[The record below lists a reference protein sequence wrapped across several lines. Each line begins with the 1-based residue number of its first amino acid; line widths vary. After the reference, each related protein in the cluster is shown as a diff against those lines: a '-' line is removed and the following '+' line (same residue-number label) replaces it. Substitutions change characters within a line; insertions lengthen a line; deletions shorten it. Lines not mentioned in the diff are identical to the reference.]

1 MTLSLF
7 LRFFLF
13 VACGGFMLF
22 LSWPPITFFT
32 FFIFIALVPLLVLEK
47 DIKDEK
53 ISYKGY
59 FICSYCTFFIF
70 NLFTTFWIKNAHLG
84 GAVFAILCNSL
95 FMALVFYFY
104 AKLKNSI
111 QWKNPMLILPILW
124 IAFEYLHLNW
134 DLSWPWLILGN
145 VFSSHPVLV
154 QWYSYTGVLG
164 GTLWILII
172 NILVFKCYEKS
183 TSFKNAK
190 VYVLALFVAILVPFL
205 FTNLLYNQYKYENEM
220 SSEDTKDSVVDTI
233 NVLVVQPN
241 IDPYTDKFSL
251 SQFDQIE
258 DISELIR
265 GYVDSTFNYLILPE
279 TFLIDPIWEHQFDNN
294 LSVKKLNQWIDKYQ
308 FDIIVGATTLGLS
321 EKSATSKSLGKHKD
335 SWYKVYNSV
344 LYMRGENSKIATYH
358 KSKLVPGAEQM
369 PFQRILYPL
378 LGDRVLNI
386 GESTS
391 VGNFS
396 KQDTISIFNQS
407 IAPVICY
414 ESIYGDYVREFVKN
428 GAQVIFI
435 ITNDGWWKDTSGYR
449 QHHMYAQLRA
459 IETRRY
465 IARSANTGISSVINP
480 LGETEQSLGWSE
492 KGVIKATLELN
503 TQFTF
508 YVKHGDFLGRI
519 SAFLSILLFLYFF
532 VINKLQISHK

>member
-1 MTLSLF
+1 MR

-13 VACGGFMLF
+13 IGSGGLMLF
-22 LSWPPITFFT
+22 LSWPPLTFFT
-32 FFIFIALVPLLVLEK
+32 FFIFIALVPLLILEK
-47 DIKDEK
+47 DIKDKK
-53 ISYKGY
+53 ISYTGY
-59 FICSYCTFFIF
+59 FVSSYCTFFIF
-70 NLFTTFWIKNAHLG
+70 NLLTTFWVNNAHVA

-95 FMALVFYFY
+95 FMALVFYLY
-104 AKLKNSI
+104 AKIKNSV
-111 QWKNPMLILPILW
+111 QWKNPTFLLPILW

-134 DLSWPWLILGN
+134 DLSWPWLTLGN
-145 VFSSHPVLV
+145 VFSAHPVLV

-164 GTLWILII
+164 GTLWILMI

-183 TSFKNAK
+183 PFFKNAK
-190 VYVLALFVAILVPFL
+190 AYVLALFVAILAPFL
-205 FTNLLYNQYKYENEM
+205 FSKFLYNQYKYESDFM
-220 SSEDTKDSVVDTI
+220 SSEDTQDSVFDTI

-251 SQFDQIE
+251 PQFDQIE
-258 DISELIR
+258 DVSELIR
-265 GYVDSTFNYLILPE
+265 GYIDSTFNYLILPE
-279 TFLIDPIWEHQFDNN
+279 TFLIDPIWEHQFDKN

-335 SWYKVYNSV
+335 SWYKLYNSV
-344 LYMRGENSKIATYH
+344 LYMRGQNYKIATYH

-369 PFQRILYPL
+369 PFQRILYPF

-391 VGNFS
+391 IGNFS

-414 ESIYGDYVREFVKN
+414 ESIYGDYVRKFVKN

-480 LGETEQSLGWSE
+480 LGEIEQSLGWSE

-503 TQFTF
+503 TTSTF

-519 SAFLSILLFLYFF
+519 SAFLSILVFLYFF
-532 VINKLQISHK
+532 VINKLQFSRK